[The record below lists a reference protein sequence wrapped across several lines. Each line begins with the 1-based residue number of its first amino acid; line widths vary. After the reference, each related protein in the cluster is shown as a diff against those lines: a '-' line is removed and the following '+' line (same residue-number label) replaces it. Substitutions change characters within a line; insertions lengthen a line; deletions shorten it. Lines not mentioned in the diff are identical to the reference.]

1 MKKVL
6 IAICSPQPIVS
17 AFFAKSLAE
26 TFVEGQKQ
34 DVSFQ
39 LYWSPDEGSY
49 KNQAAEIVLNNN
61 FDTLVFIQPHIQW
74 IPETLISIINNS
86 SLIEGVPTKEFYSPQ
101 QNFKILLNTIKDDQE
116 LSAKLITL
124 DFIKI
129 EKEVF
134 SRIDNFVIKINKI
147 KEDVIEQIP
156 MYFYATADESGQV
169 SQDVNFCLAVE
180 KAEIPIEIN
189 PNTAFWEHMVV
200 PHKTDFGAAVRQ
212 QVLSEA
218 FTSLEE
224 QS

>member
-6 IAICSPQPIVS
+6 IATCSVQPVIS

-26 TFVEGQKQ
+26 TFAEGQKQ
-34 DVSFQ
+34 DISFQ
-39 LYWSPDEGSY
+39 FYWSPDEGSY
-49 KNQAAEIVLNNN
+49 RNQAAEIVLNNN

-74 IPETLISIINNS
+74 VPETLISIINNS
-86 SLIEGVPTKEFYSPQ
+86 SLIEGVPTKDFYSPQ
-101 QNFKILLNTIKDDQE
+101 KPFKIALNTIKDDQE
-116 LSAKLITL
+116 ISAKLITL

-134 SRIDNFVIKINKI
+134 SRIEDFVVKVNKI

-169 SQDVNFCLAVE
+169 SQDLNFCLAVE

-189 PNTAFWEHMVV
+189 ANTAFWEHMVI
-200 PHKTDFGAAVRQ
+200 PYKIDFGAELRQYAV
-212 QVLSEA
+212 SKGYE
-218 FTSLEE
+218 SLEK
-224 QS
+224 QG

>member
-6 IAICSPQPIVS
+6 IAVCSPQPVVS

-26 TFVEGQKQ
+26 TFAEGQKQ

-101 QNFKILLNTIKDDQE
+101 QNFKIVLNTIKNDQE

-147 KEDVIEQIP
+147 KEDVIEQVP

-169 SQDVNFCLAVE
+169 SQDINFCLAVE